1 MTICECIWRSPL
13 DIIWPLLSLYILALV
28 GSYETIEIIKAAGNL
43 ARMVFYPLGGH
54 IAGS

>member
-1 MTICECIWRSPL
+1 MPICECIWRSPL
-13 DIIWPLLSLYILALV
+13 DIIWPLLSLYVLALV